1 MSFIKGFI
9 EATPKPT
16 GHLDEFYYE
25 FKDEIS
31 IKAYNIE
38 KYEQLHNDISKE
50 FFKYKITMTN
60 GKVYE
65 LYFKKSILL

>member
-1 MSFIKGFI
+1 MTFIKGFI
-9 EATPKPT
+9 KSSLKPT

-25 FKDEIS
+25 FEDETS
-31 IKAYNIE
+31 INVDNIE

-60 GKVYE
+60 GEVYE
-65 LYFKKSILL
+65 LYFKKPLLL